1 MDMNKATPDHVEY
14 GVFDR
19 DWRDQKFTDK
29 TTQEVAK
36 SRAVLEADLTPWEAI
51 KAYPMAI
58 FWSLMVSMCV
68 IMEGYDTILIGN
80 FFAYPTFQRKYGSY
94 VGVTQQTPSG
104 HQVSAPWQAGVGQAS
119 GVGAFIGVLANGYLV
134 ALFGQKR
141 ILLCSL
147 VLLAAFIFITFFA
160 PSIGVLTAGEVLCGL
175 PWYFP
180 DIWFW
185 FRE

>member
-1 MDMNKATPDHVEY
+1 MDMNKGTPAHIED

-19 DWRDQKFTDK
+19 DWRDQKFTNK
-29 TTQEVAK
+29 TTQEVAQD
-36 SRAVLEADLTPWEAI
+36 RAILESELTPLQAI

-80 FFAYPTFQRKYGSY
+80 FFAYPTFQHKYGNF
-94 VGVTQQTPSG
+94 VGVTKQTPSG
-104 HQVSAPWQAGVGQAS
+104 YQVAPAWQAGVGQAS
-119 GVGAFIGVLANGYLV
+119 GVGAFIGVLLNGYLV

-141 ILLCSL
+141 VLLCSL
-147 VLLAAFIFITFFA
+147 VLLASFIFITFFA

-175 PWYFP
+175 PWYGV
-180 DIWFW
+180 
-185 FRE
+185 